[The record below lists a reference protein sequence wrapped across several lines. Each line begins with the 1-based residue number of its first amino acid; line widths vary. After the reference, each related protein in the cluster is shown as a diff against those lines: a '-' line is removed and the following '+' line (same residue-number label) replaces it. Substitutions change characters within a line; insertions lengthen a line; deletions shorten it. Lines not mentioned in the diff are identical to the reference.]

1 MVAAPTRMAS
11 QLARTAS
18 TRSKSAALDRAS
30 GFDAAPAMYP
40 SIDMAQLSTV

>member
-1 MVAAPTRMAS
+1 MAS

-18 TRSKSAALDRAS
+18 TRSKSAALDKGS
-30 GFDAAPAMYP
+30 GLLAALAMYP